1 LEKNLDQHRVHE
13 RILRYKLEAYQK
25 NFPNFIYRSSI
36 SIDLSGQD
44 EDTEAGPS
52 GTSQEEEM

>member
-1 LEKNLDQHRVHE
+1 MDQHRVHE